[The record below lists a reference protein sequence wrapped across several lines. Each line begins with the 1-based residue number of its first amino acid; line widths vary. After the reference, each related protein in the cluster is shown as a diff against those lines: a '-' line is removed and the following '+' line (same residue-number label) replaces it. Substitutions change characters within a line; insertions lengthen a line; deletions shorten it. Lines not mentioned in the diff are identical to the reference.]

1 MTCISSCG
9 SINICILLRPLP
21 LFLLF
26 NGLLSKACHYS
37 LIVTKF
43 LDRYIQVRDNEIVDS
58 ASLQSDRVRYMQV
71 NLTVNIRGNFWEVA
85 QLYTGPLYT
94 GLTVYTYIVYS
105 QLQKLCKLC
114 WAFFR

>member
-43 LDRYIQVRDNEIVDS
+43 LGRYTQVRDNEIVDS

-71 NLTVNIRGNFWEVA
+71 NLTVNIRGNFWEVI
-85 QLYTGPLYT
+85 Q
-94 GLTVYTYIVYS
+94 
-105 QLQKLCKLC
+105 
-114 WAFFR
+114 